1 MLRNFQYD
9 PQASHI
15 TEVLERFN
23 LDYSSRESHLD
34 VLRFEVLSPD
44 SFMWKILIG
53 NAVCYLYAEDYVSD
67 VDYIKD
73 VFNDYLESDKWDFI
87 KPKQILKFESLGPVQ
102 RAEVYEKYNRA
113 DDLMQYAVDS
123 GHDYVFLVK
132 TLENPDDAHFPKRH
146 IRNK

>member
-15 TEVLERFN
+15 NEVLERFN
-23 LDYSSRESHLD
+23 LDYGSQESHLD
-34 VLRFEVLSPD
+34 ILRFEVLSPD
-44 SFMWKILIG
+44 SFMWKILLG

-67 VDYIKD
+67 LGYIKD
-73 VFNDYLESDKWDFI
+73 VFNEYLKTDKWDFV
-87 KPKQILKFESLGPVQ
+87 KPKQTTAFESSSPVQ
-102 RAEVYEKYNRA
+102 GAEVYKKSERA

-123 GHDYVFLVK
+123 GYDFVFLVK

-146 IRNK
+146 ARN